1 MYSLLNKH
9 PRRSLFGPCPFL
21 PLLFFTFSSH
31 FPFFSSLNVALF
43 FEKPLLSCAIAF
55 FPAVFQKKGGA
66 TGARRSLSF
75 LLLSSFSSSPLSS
88 LGGYIRRAHWILA
101 SVPRS
106 SFSSSYY
113 TRLSSFLRLH
123 LALGLDPTVA
133 PNSPARHPSHTTP
146 LYRLS

>member
-1 MYSLLNKH
+1 MYSFSAQVSKTLFIW
-9 PRRSLFGPCPFL
+9 SLSFPPP
-21 PLLFFTFSSH
+21 PLLYFLLS
-31 FPFFSSLNVALF
+31 FPLFSSLDVTLF
-43 FEKPLLSCAIAF
+43 FLKNRLYRALTLF

-75 LLLSSFSSSPLSS
+75 LLLSSSSSSLSSS

-123 LALGLDPTVA
+123 LALGLDPTA
-133 PNSPARHPSHTTP
+133 
-146 LYRLS
+146 YRTL